1 MVISQGRLRG
11 GRGKGEG
18 ATPKEGWNQEPP
30 NLDLEFCDHNII
42 RGVFVFCIV
51 HDIVVSDYDIISHQF
66 SSPKQ
71 ILCYY
76 VVYNVLCYF
85 ICKLEFQ

>member
-51 HDIVVSDYDIISHQF
+51 HDIVVSDYDIISHVQF
-66 SSPKQ
+66 TKVNI
-71 ILCYY
+71 IL
-76 VVYNVLCYF
+76 LCRVQCIMLFYM
-85 ICKLEFQ
+85 QT